1 MGDRNLDLLIEELVN
16 NRLKEMSIVEE
27 YTRIINIIA
36 AWLPRDLENNLPASE
51 FIFYKPAYPF
61 ISETIWDVL
70 ERLRKEGI
78 EYHAY
83 SSCVKDKDG
92 DPVLFYKLI
101 IPLRKG
107 E

>member
-1 MGDRNLDLLIEELVN
+1 MGDRDLDLLIEELAN
-16 NRLKEMSIVEE
+16 NRLKEASIVEE
-27 YTRIINIIA
+27 YSRIIKIIA
-36 AWLPRDLENNLPASE
+36 DWLPRDLENNLQASE
-51 FIFYKPAYPF
+51 FIFYKPAYSF

-70 ERLRKEGI
+70 EKIRKDGI

-101 IPLRKG
+101 IPLSKG

>member
-1 MGDRNLDLLIEELVN
+1 MGDRNLDLLIDELAN
-16 NRLKEMSIVEE
+16 NLLKEASIVEE
-27 YTRIINIIA
+27 YSRIIKIIA
-36 AWLPRDLENNLPASE
+36 DWLPRDLENNLQASE

-70 ERLRKEGI
+70 KKIKEEGI

-83 SSCVKDKDG
+83 SSCAKDKDG

-101 IPLRKG
+101 IPLKRG